1 MAEKKRIFSG
11 IQPSGDLT
19 LGSYMGAIKNWV
31 ALQDEYECVYC
42 IVDMHAITVRQVPAD
57 LRRRSLEQ
65 LAQYIAC
72 GLDPQKNIMFIQSH
86 VPQHAEL
93 SWVLGCYTQ
102 FGELSRMTQ
111 FKMKS
116 QQHADNITAG
126 LFTYPVLMAADILL
140 YQTDLVP
147 VGEDQ
152 RQHVELCR
160 DIGARFNNSFP
171 DTFKLPEA
179 FIPKM
184 GARIMSLGNPDNKMS
199 KSDPDGC
206 VFLMDKP
213 EDIMRKFKRA
223 VTDCETA
230 VRFDKDNKP
239 GISNLLTIYCAATG
253 KSPEEAE
260 EAFTTTAEI
269 RKEMLDEDNP
279 LYLGTLEALA
289 RVFVKQE
296 AYEKAIELYQ
306 EKNDLNFEETPQE
319 QMAAANNLLA
329 IANCYRLSGV
339 EEKAAAYFAEAEAKQ
354 KRSGLPMDET
364 YEKRRGLYLRQKM
377 EHAMPPKPKKGGDI
391 RKELEYYSALALSI
405 RNKEGEGQSFAKVLL
420 KTAAL
425 HAKLGNQRDTETLLD
440 RVLSIGAKEGIFT
453 TSFGRLCD
461 RVGRIYAEAGSKN
474 KAEATLRQ
482 AYQIQTMTE
491 KCMTGQGQALLLR
504 LLQEKG
510 DEKAYFAVKNAGKLE

>member
-1 MAEKKRIFSG
+1 
-11 IQPSGDLT
+11 
-19 LGSYMGAIKNWV
+19 
-31 ALQDEYECVYC
+31 
-42 IVDMHAITVRQVPAD
+42 
-57 LRRRSLEQ
+57 
-65 LAQYIAC
+65 
-72 GLDPQKNIMFIQSH
+72 
-86 VPQHAEL
+86 
-93 SWVLGCYTQ
+93 
-102 FGELSRMTQ
+102 
-111 FKMKS
+111 
-116 QQHADNITAG
+116 
-126 LFTYPVLMAADILL
+126 
-140 YQTDLVP
+140 
-147 VGEDQ
+147 
-152 RQHVELCR
+152 
-160 DIGARFNNSFP
+160 
-171 DTFKLPEA
+171 
-179 FIPKM
+179 
-184 GARIMSLGNPDNKMS
+184 
-199 KSDPDGC
+199 
-206 VFLMDKP
+206 
-213 EDIMRKFKRA
+213 
-223 VTDCETA
+223 
-230 VRFDKDNKP
+230 
-239 GISNLLTIYCAATG
+239 
-253 KSPEEAE
+253 
-260 EAFTTTAEI
+260 
-269 RKEMLDEDNP
+269 
-279 LYLGTLEALA
+279 
-289 RVFVKQE
+289 
-296 AYEKAIELYQ
+296 
-306 EKNDLNFEETPQE
+306 
-319 QMAAANNLLA
+319 MAAANNLLA

-405 RNKEGEGQSFAKVLL
+405 RNKEGEGQSFAKILL

>member
-1 MAEKKRIFSG
+1 MLTPQEVSTHSFSKASFGGYNMAMVDEFLDELTDDYTALYKENAALKAKLKVLVEKVEEYRATEDSMRATLLTAQRMADSIVKEAEQKRDQMMTQAEIDAKMK
-11 IQPSGDLT
+11 ITRL
-19 LGSYMGAIKNWV
+19 KNET
-31 ALQDEYECVYC
+31 AANEERL
-42 IVDMHAITVRQVPAD
+42 RQ
-57 LRRRSLEQ
+57 SQ
-65 LAQYIAC
+65 
-72 GLDPQKNIMFIQSH
+72 
-86 VPQHAEL
+86 AEL
-93 SWVLGCYTQ
+93 EKFSAAIRAVCDKEIQLLT
-102 FGELSRMTQ
+102 EL
-111 FKMKS
+111 
-116 QQHADNITAG
+116 
-126 LFTYPVLMAADILL
+126 P
-140 YQTDLVP
+140 
-147 VGEDQ
+147 Q
-152 RQHVELCR
+152 RPVEL
-160 DIGARFNNSFP
+160 P
-171 DTFKLPEA
+171 
-179 FIPKM
+179 
-184 GARIMSLGNPDNKMS
+184 
-199 KSDPDGC
+199 
-206 VFLMDKP
+206 V
-213 EDIMRKFKRA
+213 
-223 VTDCETA
+223 
-230 VRFDKDNKP
+230 
-239 GISNLLTIYCAATG
+239 
-253 KSPEEAE
+253 EEAE

>member
-1 MAEKKRIFSG
+1 
-11 IQPSGDLT
+11 
-19 LGSYMGAIKNWV
+19 
-31 ALQDEYECVYC
+31 
-42 IVDMHAITVRQVPAD
+42 
-57 LRRRSLEQ
+57 
-65 LAQYIAC
+65 
-72 GLDPQKNIMFIQSH
+72 
-86 VPQHAEL
+86 
-93 SWVLGCYTQ
+93 
-102 FGELSRMTQ
+102 
-111 FKMKS
+111 
-116 QQHADNITAG
+116 
-126 LFTYPVLMAADILL
+126 
-140 YQTDLVP
+140 
-147 VGEDQ
+147 
-152 RQHVELCR
+152 
-160 DIGARFNNSFP
+160 
-171 DTFKLPEA
+171 
-179 FIPKM
+179 
-184 GARIMSLGNPDNKMS
+184 
-199 KSDPDGC
+199 
-206 VFLMDKP
+206 
-213 EDIMRKFKRA
+213 MRKSCGDEKSGMYLWCLHLLAEIERRQEDFDAA
-223 VTDCETA
+223 VGHCRQAAEIAKERFGAEHPRYATA
-230 VRFDKDNKP
+230 LEKL
-239 GISNLLTIYCAATG
+239 GLMEEAAGNL
-253 KSPEEAE
+253 EEAE
-260 EAFTTTAEI
+260 EVFTTTAEI

>member
-1 MAEKKRIFSG
+1 MEEA
-11 IQPSGDLT
+11 
-19 LGSYMGAIKNWV
+19 
-31 ALQDEYECVYC
+31 
-42 IVDMHAITVRQVPAD
+42 
-57 LRRRSLEQ
+57 
-65 LAQYIAC
+65 
-72 GLDPQKNIMFIQSH
+72 
-86 VPQHAEL
+86 
-93 SWVLGCYTQ
+93 
-102 FGELSRMTQ
+102 
-111 FKMKS
+111 
-116 QQHADNITAG
+116 AG
-126 LFTYPVLMAADILL
+126 
-140 YQTDLVP
+140 
-147 VGEDQ
+147 
-152 RQHVELCR
+152 
-160 DIGARFNNSFP
+160 
-171 DTFKLPEA
+171 
-179 FIPKM
+179 
-184 GARIMSLGNPDNKMS
+184 
-199 KSDPDGC
+199 
-206 VFLMDKP
+206 
-213 EDIMRKFKRA
+213 
-223 VTDCETA
+223 
-230 VRFDKDNKP
+230 
-239 GISNLLTIYCAATG
+239 NL
-253 KSPEEAE
+253 EEAE

-364 YEKRRGLYLRQKM
+364 YEKRRGFYLRQKM